1 MTIAHGNYEY
11 STPPPPPLSC
21 SYVRYTQAR
30 EKISRE
36 TFEQKLRHPLAA
48 KMRKQIDEWM
58 EAFREQD
65 LRAMVAETQVQTS
78 CVCLFVGGGGF
89 RVRSFSIG

>member
-1 MTIAHGNYEY
+1 MTIVCGNHEY
-11 STPPPPPLSC
+11 SNPSPRPLLPSLLAL
-21 SYVRYTQAR
+21 YVRYTQAR

-65 LRAMVAETQVQTS
+65 LRAMVAETQV
-78 CVCLFVGGGGF
+78 
-89 RVRSFSIG
+89 